1 MQRGLRAFKK
11 SFQSAERLRRSR
23 TGPGISLG
31 ARSRATKPAD
41 GYPEAGLK
49 IGALSRACAA
59 RLRRTSVRRAPA
71 PYVRAHVPRPSRKL
85 SVARRRTL
93 VVFAGSVYLRDL
105 RPPPAGAEAPRE
117 PGPEV

>member
-49 IGALSRACAA
+49 LGALGRVCAA
-59 RLRRTSVRRAPA
+59 RLRRTCVRMCRGH
-71 PYVRAHVPRPSRKL
+71 REI

-93 VVFAGSVYLRDL
+93 VVLAGSVYLREL
-105 RPPPAGAEAPRE
+105 RLPPAGAAAPRE
-117 PGPEV
+117 PGPDV